1 MTKRTREGRLP
12 VEAYDEG
19 QLHRFLVEDA
29 VAKRATQLDWAIAA
43 YTRIGQLSGK
53 GSEDAY
59 QRVLDEV
66 ETLTGSRLM
75 PVAAATPGELKALG
89 L

>member
-1 MTKRTREGRLP
+1 MKRTREGRKP
-12 VEAYDEG
+12 VEAYTEE

-43 YTRIGQLSGK
+43 YKRIGERSGK
-53 GSEDAY
+53 GAEAAY

-66 ETLTGSRLM
+66 ETLTGLRAM
-75 PVAAATPGELKALG
+75 PMAAATKGELKALG